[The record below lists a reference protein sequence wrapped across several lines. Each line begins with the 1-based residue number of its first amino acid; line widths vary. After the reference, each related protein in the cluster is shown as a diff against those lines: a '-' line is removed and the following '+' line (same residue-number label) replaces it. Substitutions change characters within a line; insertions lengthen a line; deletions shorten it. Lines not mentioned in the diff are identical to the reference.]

1 MNIKF
6 LEYFLRT
13 QKKFLLSKATVSAQ
27 PNINLQTLNPLLV
40 PFPPKEEQ
48 NQISSI
54 LLEIDDLILHSK
66 KEKILFENVKK
77 GLMQQLLTGKIR
89 VKI

>member
-13 QKKFLLSKATVSAQ
+13 QKKFLQSKATISAQ
-27 PNINLQTLNPLLV
+27 SNINLQTLNPLLV
-40 PFPPKEEQ
+40 PLPSKEEQ
-48 NQISSI
+48 NLISSI
-54 LLEIDDLILHSK
+54 LLGTDDLIFHNIR
-66 KEKILFENVKK
+66 EKILLENLKK

-89 VKI
+89 VKL